1 MKFAAHKCLLL
12 LVFLSSIAGHAF
24 SAALE
29 IKARSLE
36 NSQVT
41 IPLVQAGKLLLIEAE
56 VDGLRGNFILDTGA
70 PYLVLNTTYFRNTI
84 KIDTLVA
91 GGITGAPCDLC
102 RTRIG
107 RLNLSSIHYDSLEA
121 DVIPL
126 GQIENKRGVKILG
139 LFGLELFK
147 GFQVEID
154 LRQQVLRINLKALE
168 HPKASL
174 TWPMELK
181 NSTLIFEG
189 EIAGKKLTWVLDSGA
204 ETVVLGSHLKKKVLN
219 EFQIKR
225 QVLLTGSTGEG
236 TEVFFGILPR
246 LSIADYPFEALP
258 AILGNLDTMGK
269 AYGFEID
276 GMIGYD
282 LFLRGRVMIDFVNQE
297 IHMYLYE

>member
-1 MKFAAHKCLLL
+1 M
-12 LVFLSSIAGHAF
+12 FLSSIAGHAF

>member
-1 MKFAAHKCLLL
+1 
-12 LVFLSSIAGHAF
+12 VFLSSIAGHAF